1 MKLRSVPAATGLQWV
16 KLGIRTFLRQPL
28 AMSGLFFLFMVAIS
42 LLALLPV
49 IGTALSALLTPA
61 ANLGLMAASKDASEG
76 RFPMPS
82 TLVTAFRSGQAKTR
96 GMMVLGGLYGFALL
110 LVLGLA
116 TLVDNS
122 APVPADA
129 AMTAEAMVQATLASP
144 SLWVTMAVMVPL
156 QMLFWHAPA
165 LLHWHD
171 VPPVKSLFFSAM
183 ACWANK
189 GALLVFMLGWMG
201 VFMVLGLVI
210 SVVGALLGGAQVL
223 TVILYPVVLF
233 MASMF
238 FTSIYFTFRD
248 SFYSATDP
256 DGTPPP
262 TDEGA
267 SP

>member
-1 MKLRSVPAATGLQWV
+1 MKLHSVPAATGLQWV
-16 KLGIRTFLRQPL
+16 RLGMRTFLRQPL

-42 LLALLPV
+42 LLALLPF

-61 ANLGLMAASKDASEG
+61 ANLGLMAASKEAADG

-82 TLVTAFRSGQAKTR
+82 TLVTAFRAGPEKTR
-96 GMMVLGGLYGFALL
+96 GMLVLGGLYGLALL
-110 LVLGLA
+110 VVLGLA
-116 TLVDNS
+116 ALMDTS
-122 APVPADA
+122 APVSADA
-129 AMTAEAMVQATLASP
+129 AEMTAEAMVQATLASP
-144 SLWVTMAVMVPL
+144 SLWVAMVVMVPL

-165 LLHWHD
+165 LLHWHG

-189 GALLVFMLGWMG
+189 GALLVFML
-201 VFMVLGLVI
+201 LGLVI

-223 TVILYPVVLF
+223 TIILYPAVLF

-248 SFYSATDP
+248 SFHTATDP

-267 SP
+267 PS